1 MGSTNVVCGL
11 IKKGNQFLITRRKL
25 NKSLGGYWEFPGG
38 KIEGSESDIEAL
50 NREIKEELGMK
61 IFNLLYFS
69 ENLHKYENYTI
80 CLRAYLCETNS
91 DPKKLIDHDSYK
103 WCNISEIEEKEL
115 APADVPILKKLRI
128 EFR

>member
-38 KIEGSESDIEAL
+38 KIEGNESDIEAL
-50 NREIKEELGMK
+50 KREIKEELGIK
-61 IFNLLYFS
+61 IFNLSYFT
-69 ENLHKYENYTI
+69 ENLHKYEKYTI
-80 CLRAYLCETNS
+80 CLKAYLCETNS

-103 WCNISEIEEKEL
+103 WCNILEIKEEEL
-115 APADVPILKKLRI
+115 APADIPILKKLRI
-128 EFR
+128 ELK

>member
-1 MGSTNVVCGL
+1 
-11 IKKGNQFLITRRKL
+11 
-25 NKSLGGYWEFPGG
+25 
-38 KIEGSESDIEAL
+38 AL

-61 IFNLLYFS
+61 IFNLSYFS
-69 ENLHKYENYTI
+69 ENLHKYEKYTI
-80 CLRAYLCETNS
+80 CLKAYLCETNS